1 MAFSAESCP
10 TTREGVVDEL
20 KSQIQDYVKS
30 YMEDPLSALQ
40 MMRHR
45 IVTGSDFVIQDEE
58 LLNEAIQAA
67 FPGKG
72 WGQDFMTEDID
83 LSLAEAGTS
92 TFNLGTINQLFDIAE
107 SLQSNDALDQ
117 DQQGYS
123 GDDNNS
129 PSLRVG
135 DGGPKVYD
143 GYSLI

>member
-1 MAFSAESCP
+1 MAFSADACP

-20 KSQIQDYVKS
+20 KTQLRDYIAN
-30 YMEDPLSALQ
+30 YTEDPLSALQ

-45 IVTGSDFVIQDEE
+45 IVTGSDFVPQDEE
-58 LLNEAIQAA
+58 LLNEAIDKA

-72 WGQDFMTEDID
+72 FGQDFMTEDID
-83 LSLAEAGTS
+83 LSLAESGTS

-143 GYSLI
+143 GLF